1 MPSPASPPI
10 SITLFTI
17 YNYTICSQL
26 TETELLYNCSIT
38 DWLGNLGNQR
48 NLFDLLWTLKPVLL
62 SKDINWWYCFFQR
75 YWLVMLFF
83 SKTSTGDIVFF
94 QRHQL
99 VILFFQRHQVVI
111 LFSTWILYI
120 YDKQVGWGTTW
131 AEGMWTTPIST
142 LIINSVCPRHSGGL
156 LLCLRN

>member
-38 DWLGNLGNQR
+38 NWLGNLGNQR

-75 YWLVMLFF
+75 YWLEMLFF

-99 VILFFQRHQVVI
+99 VILFFWKTSSSDIVFHMN
-111 LFSTWILYI
+111 TLYLW
-120 YDKQVGWGTTW
+120 QAGW
-131 AEGMWTTPIST
+131 
-142 LIINSVCPRHSGGL
+142 
-156 LLCLRN
+156 LRDHLSRRNVNNPDQHLDH

>member
-1 MPSPASPPI
+1 MPSSASPPI

-38 DWLGNLGNQR
+38 NWLGNLGNQR

-62 SKDINWWYCFFQR
+62 SKDINWWYCFFE
-75 YWLVMLFF
+75 
-83 SKTSTGDIVFF
+83 
-94 QRHQL
+94 
-99 VILFFQRHQVVI
+99 RHQVVI

-142 LIINSVCPRHSGGL
+142 LIINSVCPSPRRRGL
-156 LLCLRN
+156 SLLRSPRYKINVNKLLSNAMPIEMPMVKDCMVP